1 MQMILQ
7 LLEHLGSDI
16 NHDSHHV
23 SKLDLINRPKR
34 PNGDITFNR
43 RKVFKEFN
51 YRFSS

>member
-7 LLEHLGSDI
+7 LLEHLGTDL
-16 NHDSHHV
+16 HHSSNNM

-34 PNGDITFNR
+34 PNGEITFNR

>member
-7 LLEHLGSDI
+7 LLEHLGTDL
-16 NHDSHHV
+16 HHGSNTV
-23 SKLDLINRPKR
+23 NKLDLINGPKR

-51 YRFSS
+51 YRFES